1 MKHTHIEKKTDGF
14 SAGENSKKKKKK
26 PLCVC
31 VCTWVYTVSGFCVN
45 ESRRKLARPGGSAD
59 QKCCALCAAAAP
71 PAGVLV
77 LVAPGNA

>member
-1 MKHTHIEKKTDGF
+1 MKHTHIEKKNRWVFCWREFEEEEEKT
-14 SAGENSKKKKKK
+14 S
-26 PLCVC
+26 VC

-59 QKCCALCAAAAP
+59 QKCCALFAAAAP